1 MDSPSRRRSWVCLGL
16 GSNLGDKQRNL
27 ELALTWLKEEVT
39 FDRVS
44 SFYET
49 DPVGFEDQPAFVN
62 AAASGSTDLS
72 PDRLLTFIKGVER
85 DAGRVPTVVNGP
97 RVLDIDILLFG
108 VGTPPSGA
116 VVTRTPDL
124 TIPHPRMH
132 ERAFVLVPL
141 TEIEPLLTHP
151 VLERNMRDLAREIGS
166 EGVRKL
172 P

>member
-1 MDSPSRRRSWVCLGL
+1 M
-16 GSNLGDKQRNL
+16 
-27 ELALTWLKEEVT
+27 T

-72 PDRLLTFIKGVER
+72 PQQLLTFIKEVEHG
-85 DAGRVPTVVNGP
+85 AGRVPTVLNGP
-97 RVLDIDILLFG
+97 RILDIDILLFG
-108 VGTPPSGA
+108 VGSPPSGS
-116 VVTRTPDL
+116 VIMRTPNL

-132 ERAFVLVPL
+132 ERAFVLIPL

-151 VLERNMRDLAREIGS
+151 VLDRNMRDLARNIGS

-172 P
+172 H

>member
-1 MDSPSRRRSWVCLGL
+1 MAVER
-16 GSNLGDKQRNL
+16 
-27 ELALTWLKEEVT
+27 LKINVT
-39 FDRVS
+39 FDHVS

-72 PDRLLTFIKGVER
+72 PEELLTFLKKVER
-85 DAGRVPTVVNGP
+85 SAGRVPTVLNGP

-108 VGTPPSGA
+108 VGSPPSGA
-116 VVTRTPDL
+116 VIMRAPDL

-132 ERAFVLVPL
+132 ERSFVLIPL
-141 TEIEPLLTHP
+141 TEIAPLLTHP
-151 VLERNMRDLAREIGS
+151 VFDRNMRDLAREVGS

-172 P
+172 L